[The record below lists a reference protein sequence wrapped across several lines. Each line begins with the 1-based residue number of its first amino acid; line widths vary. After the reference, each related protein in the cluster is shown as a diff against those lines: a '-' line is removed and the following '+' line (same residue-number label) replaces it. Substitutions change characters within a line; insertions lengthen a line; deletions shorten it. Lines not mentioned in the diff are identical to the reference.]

1 MSNNPIER
9 PRSFPGRLGTVL
21 CAWFLTG
28 MFLSMLLSGIY
39 SVAGLLLPPLF
50 FFLSATIYLA
60 GGLLGGLWSRE
71 SLRRRKLARIDVI
84 VTLFVLLLSIGFL
97 LLSII
102 FVIMGF
108 RHL

>member
-1 MSNNPIER
+1 MSNHPIER

-21 CAWFLTG
+21 CVWFLSG

-50 FFLSATIYLA
+50 FFLSGTIYLA

-71 SLRRRKLARIDVI
+71 SLRRRELSRTDVI
-84 VTLFVLLLSIGFL
+84 VTLFVLLLSVSFLFLSIVFVIIGFRRL
-97 LLSII
+97 
-102 FVIMGF
+102 
-108 RHL
+108 

>member
-1 MSNNPIER
+1 
-9 PRSFPGRLGTVL
+9 
-21 CAWFLTG
+21 
-28 MFLSMLLSGIY
+28 LLSGIY

-50 FFLSATIYLA
+50 FCLSGTIYLA

-71 SLRRRKLARIDVI
+71 SLRRRELSRIDVI

-102 FVIMGF
+102 FVIMGL
-108 RHL
+108 RRL